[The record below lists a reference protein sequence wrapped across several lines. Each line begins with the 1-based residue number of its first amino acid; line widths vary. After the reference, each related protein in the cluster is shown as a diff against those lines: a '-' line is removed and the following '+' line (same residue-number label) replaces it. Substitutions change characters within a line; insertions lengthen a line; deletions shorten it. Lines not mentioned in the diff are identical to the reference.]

1 MEIILGVSAAIGVAL
16 IVLFLKSVYRVE
28 EGHAAAVTSF
38 GRPRIDSQGKLEVT
52 GPGLNSKKPWEKVHQ
67 FSIMER
73 SLSIREEKRE
83 VEILTRD
90 GTLLRMNPQI
100 RFQFRKELF
109 PAFIFG
115 MRHPTSHIRELF
127 RSLLSTQVSKFGQPD
142 SEEGSYA
149 EIRRNQSELHSQL
162 KAKFVQSGLDQK
174 YGVLFKAAEITEILP
189 PADLAQA
196 LNSVQKIEAENTTLL
211 NRFRADCEQRIA
223 AAEHAVQIA
232 TLKGEAVETEIDIL
246 GRAVSEMQDN
256 GVLEAYLQRRRDE
269 VTSNSK
275 TLYFKA

>member
-1 MEIILGVSAAIGVAL
+1 MEVILGAAAAIGFAVV
-16 IVLFLKSVYRVE
+16 VLLLKTVYRVE

-38 GRPRIDSQGKLEVT
+38 GRPRVDAQGKLEVT

-67 FSIMER
+67 FSVMER

-90 GTLLRMNPQI
+90 GTLLRLNPQI

-127 RSLLSTQVSKFGQPD
+127 RSLLSTQVSKFGSPE

-149 EIRRNQSELHSQL
+149 EIRRNQSTLHAQL
-162 KAKFVQSGLDQK
+162 KSHFNEQGLDRK

-211 NRFRADCEQRIA
+211 NRFRAECEQRIA

-232 TLKGEAVETEIDIL
+232 TLKGEAVKSEIDIL
-246 GRAVSEMQDN
+246 GQAVAEMKDN
-256 GVLEAYLQRRRDE
+256 GILEAYLQRRRDE